1 MPGLTMR
8 ADRTA
13 LTVRTDAAVK
23 AGVRRRRDARESLRT
38 ALDMFEAMSA
48 VFFAERARSELRAT
62 GERARRRVPEARDEL
77 TPQELQIAQLA
88 AAGASNREIGTQL
101 FISASTVEYHLRAV
115 FRRLGVTRRV
125 QLRDALADSLA
136 TAGP

>member
-77 TPQELQIAQLA
+77 TPQELQIAHLA
-88 AAGASNREIGTQL
+88 AAARPTEK
-101 FISASTVEYHLRAV
+101 SAPSCSSA
-115 FRRLGVTRRV
+115 RLPSSITCARYS
-125 QLRDALADSLA
+125 ADWA
-136 TAGP
+136 